1 MKIHGVKREWSNPFW
16 VRFKKHH
23 CPVCNGLLTVTKV
36 SKVVN
41 SSSEEAK
48 DYDFSSADTYM
59 CGNIRFIRT
68 AFHCTACNKVFST
81 QEIRTNEKKAK

>member
-1 MKIHGVKREWSNPFW
+1 MKIHGVKREWANPFW

-23 CPVCNGLLTVTKV
+23 CPICNGLLTVTKV

-48 DYDFSSADTYM
+48 DYDFSSADTHM
-59 CGNIRFIRT
+59 IGNVKFIQT
-68 AFHCTACNKVFST
+68 AFHCNACDKVFST
-81 QEIRTNEKKAK
+81 QEIRTNENKAK